1 MPETISYPG
10 RDALGIMAAQ
20 VDSTPD
26 RSTRAYLARSV
37 RAALDAQAH
46 DLAALARR
54 LDELDDPLAANG
66 PPCAACGEPD
76 AAHLLNP
83 DNAEDWQPQ
92 HRYIAPDPDVPAGWP
107 VVALPQDYPD
117 ANTLATC
124 GTCGRSWD
132 DDIITSMTPAPG
144 ARCPFEPFHV
154 EDAPAPALPAWVI
167 ESTPCAACPE
177 DLKQEHDDNGWE
189 DDDGDH
195 PGHAFEAEPVH
206 ALTVTFYVA
215 APPALDADEV
225 THLFAA
231 VLDNSTARDALA
243 AGLDGAGTGA
253 TLLGCSEVTR

>member
-92 HRYIAPDPDVPAGWP
+92 HRYIAPDSDVPAGWP

-124 GTCGRSWD
+124 GACGRSWD

-144 ARCPFEPFHV
+144 GRCPFELFHV

-177 DLKQEHDDNGWE
+177 DLKQEHDDNGWT

-195 PGHAFEAEPVH
+195 RGHTYSPEPVH
-206 ALTVTFYVA
+206 RLAVTFYVA
-215 APPALDADEV
+215 APEALDAADVAEM
-225 THLFAA
+225 LQNA
-231 VLDNSTARDALA
+231 LDVARGPIVDALA
-243 AGLDGAGTGA
+243 VECTLIGA
-253 TLLGCSEVTR
+253 TDPEPAR